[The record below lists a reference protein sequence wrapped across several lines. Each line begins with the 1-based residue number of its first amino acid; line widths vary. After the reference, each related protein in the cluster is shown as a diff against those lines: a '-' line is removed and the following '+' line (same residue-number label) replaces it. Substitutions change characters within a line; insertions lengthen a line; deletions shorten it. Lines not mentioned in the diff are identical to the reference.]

1 MKAIF
6 CIGLAALL
14 FLNAC
19 ESDNDSTQNKTPI
32 SIKITDAPGRYDAV
46 LLNIDEIEILT
57 SNGRTILDVDD
68 NEPFDILEFSMG
80 KDTLLATETV
90 ASGRLQEVRLILDD
104 EGNEIIV
111 DGERHPLATPSGQ
124 SSGVKI
130 KVHDELIPNVA
141 YTLLLDFDVAS
152 SIVQQGN
159 GGYSLKPVIRAIP
172 EAVSGVIYGVVVPLD
187 AAPKIYIEIGDERI
201 GAVTN
206 AEGKFYFPGIED
218 GTYTIVIEPENEA
231 FANDIMENVVVETG
245 VAKDIGT
252 ITLDSASL

>member
-1 MKAIF
+1 MRTVLFTSIAT
-6 CIGLAALL
+6 LALL
-14 FLNAC
+14 SAC
-19 ESDNDSTQNKTPI
+19 ESDDDGKAGTTPI
-32 SIKITDAPGRYDAV
+32 SVKITDAPGRYDAV
-46 LLNIDEIEILT
+46 LLNIDKIEVLT
-57 SNGRTILDVDD
+57 SNGRTTLDVDD

-80 KDTLLATETV
+80 KDTLLANETV

-111 DGERHPLATPSGQ
+111 DGQPHPLTTPSGQ

-130 KVHDELIPNVA
+130 KVHDDLIPNVA

-172 EAVSGVIYGVVVPLD
+172 EAVSGVIHGVVLPLE

-201 GAVTN
+201 GAITN
-206 AEGKFYFPGIED
+206 AESKFYFPGIED
-218 GTYTIVIEPENEA
+218 GTYTIIIEPENDAYGNRTIEGV
-231 FANDIMENVVVETG
+231 IVETG
-245 VAKDIGT
+245 IAKDVGT
-252 ITLDSASL
+252 ITLDLAS